1 MKDLAGEPRGL
12 LRVTV
17 PVALGRQQVVP
28 HLPDFLRQHPGV
40 QIELDLSDRLH
51 SLTQEG
57 FDLAIRHT
65 TTAPQTHV
73 AWKLCDT
80 RSLLVASR
88 DYLDARGAPRHP
100 SELVDHSCLCY
111 LRDNE
116 PAAWSFEPD
125 GRRRQRVSVP
135 VRGSFAANNS
145 EAMREAAL
153 GGLGIALLPDFSA
166 RRDLDAGRLV
176 ALLDGWRPSG
186 AFGDH
191 IFAIRP
197 YSPVVPSA
205 VRALVRHLRERLAG
219 GFSGA

>member
-1 MKDLAGEPRGL
+1 
-12 LRVTV
+12 
-17 PVALGRQQVVP
+17 
-28 HLPDFLRQHPGV
+28 
-40 QIELDLSDRLH
+40 
-51 SLTQEG
+51 
-57 FDLAIRHT
+57 
-65 TTAPQTHV
+65 

-100 SELVDHSCLCY
+100 RELVDHSCLCY

-116 PAAWSFEPD
+116 PAAWSFELQ
-125 GRRRQRVSVP
+125 GRRRERVSVP

-176 ALLDGWRPSG
+176 SLLDGWRPSG

-197 YSPVVPSA
+197 YSAVVPSA

>member
-1 MKDLAGEPRGL
+1 APD
-12 LRVTV
+12 
-17 PVALGRQQVVP
+17 GRQQVVP

-88 DYLDARGAPRHP
+88 DYQ
-100 SELVDHSCLCY
+100 LVDHSCLCY

-153 GGLGIALLPDFSA
+153 G
-166 RRDLDAGRLV
+166 
-176 ALLDGWRPSG
+176 
-186 AFGDH
+186 
-191 IFAIRP
+191 
-197 YSPVVPSA
+197 
-205 VRALVRHLRERLAG
+205 
-219 GFSGA
+219 

>member
-1 MKDLAGEPRGL
+1 MKELAGEPRGL
-12 LRVTV
+12 VRVTA
-17 PVALGRQQVVP
+17 PVALGRQQIVP
-28 HLPDFLRQHPGV
+28 HLPDFLRAHPGV
-40 QIELDLSDRLH
+40 HLELDLSDRLH

-100 SELVDHSCLCY
+100 RELVDHSCLCY

-116 PAAWSFEPD
+116 PAAWSFELQ
-125 GRRRQRVSVP
+125 GR
-135 VRGSFAANNS
+135 
-145 EAMREAAL
+145 
-153 GGLGIALLPDFSA
+153 

-176 ALLDGWRPSG
+176 SLLDGWRPSG

-197 YSPVVPSA
+197 YSAVVPSA

-219 GFSGA
+219 GFSGP